1 MDTVKSDSGMTVVEA
16 LLALFIM
23 GLASALIILS
33 MPPRPAPIEVAI
45 YKLEDLAQTA
55 RQSALV
61 KGAWTGVVSDGEQYK
76 LASYHK
82 GQWRASTARPRRIR
96 GELSFKDG
104 LERADDSPI
113 LQFGPTGAAGEETVT
128 LTIGVQ
134 ERSLSVAPDGE
145 ITVGGQP

>member
-1 MDTVKSDSGMTVVEA
+1 MMDYQSDSGMTLVEA
-16 LLALFIM
+16 LVALFIM

-45 YKLEDLAQTA
+45 YKLEDLAQSA

-61 KGAWTGVVSDGEQYK
+61 KGAWTGIIAEGEQYQ
-76 LASYHK
+76 LVTFHS
-82 GQWRASTARPRRIR
+82 GQWRPSTARPRRIR
-96 GELSFKDG
+96 GELSFIEARD
-104 LERADDSPI
+104 RSDNSPI
-113 LQFGPTGAAGEETVT
+113 LQFGPTGTAGEEIVT

-145 ITVGGQP
+145 LSIGELS